1 MKSLVRENRQLKQE
15 LARLKDEKTYYFCAA
30 KAAEQREANAVAERD
45 CYQEKYLKEQ
55 SCRREAERRLKE
67 EMQRNFDL
75 TRQVEDLASKH
86 HDFNELLEKNRQMQ
100 NQIADLLRA
109 KAKLEKKLNIRK
121 GTEDPYGMSTPSS
134 RKVAKANSTEENQKK
149 VGGAVPGHIGHGR
162 HQFTK
167 EQADEIR
174 QNTALP
180 QTASSCCEMP
190 DYEAVGVKTNS
201 YVDFVPAKMKI
212 IYETNTVFR
221 CRACGKQLVASSPD
235 ALPKSKYSNTAVS
248 ILLNEAFGNLMP
260 YGVIAA
266 RYNINKGTLI
276 EIYHRMAY
284 ILEPVFQYILD
295 NIKKNKIV
303 FGDET
308 GWSVDGKRAYV
319 WLFATTFSRLYL
331 FRDTRASSVP
341 QEVFAGLI
349 LLNLILS
356 SDRYCGYNNLPVLH
370 QYCYVHLL
378 RDLKKLEVEFPDEP
392 EVKCFVDDFKVLLQE
407 AIGLRGKGLSIESYR
422 QTAADLKKKIM
433 DRCNASANHP
443 AIQAYQ
449 DIFRNGED
457 RLFQWIKSPDIPC
470 DNNFAERNLRPV
482 VIARKMSFGCQS
494 YRGMRTREILMSV
507 IQTIKCQGLDPELF
521 IQRVLNSKCCDPTA
535 DPVAI
540 FTEFC
545 HPPVESSA

>member
-1 MKSLVRENRQLKQE
+1 MKSLAQENRQLKRE
-15 LARLKDEKTYYFCAA
+15 LARLKNEKTYYYCAA
-30 KAAEQREANAVAERD
+30 KAVEQREAHAIAEKEF
-45 CYQEKYLKEQ
+45 YQEKYLKEQ
-55 SCRREAERRLKE
+55 SYRQEAERRLKD

-75 TRQVEDLASKH
+75 TRKVENLASDH
-86 HDFNELLEKNRQMQ
+86 HDYNEVLEINRQMRD
-100 NQIADLLRA
+100 QIDKMQRYITQ
-109 KAKLEKKLNIRK
+109 LEKKLNIRK
-121 GTEDPYGMSTPSS
+121 GTEDPYGINTPSS

-149 VGGAVPGHIGHGR
+149 KGGAVPGHTGHGR
-162 HQFTK
+162 HQFTAD
-167 EQADEIR
+167 QADEIR

-180 QTASSCCEMP
+180 QTASSCCGMP
-190 DYEAVGVKTNS
+190 DYEAVGIKTNS

-221 CRACGKQLVASSPD
+221 CRTCGKQLVASSPD

-276 EIYHRMAY
+276 EFFHRMAHIFEPVFLY
-284 ILEPVFQYILD
+284 ILENV
-295 NIKKNKIV
+295 KKNHVV
-303 FGDET
+303 FADET
-308 GWSVDGKRAYV
+308 TWSVDGRRAYV
-319 WLFATTFSRLYL
+319 WLFAAELFRLYL
-331 FRDTRASSVP
+331 FRNTRASSVP
-341 QEVFAGLI
+341 LEVFPGSA
-349 LLNLILS
+349 LLDLVLS
-356 SDRYCGYNNLPVLH
+356 SDRYCGYNLLPVLH

-407 AIGLRGKGLSIESYR
+407 AIGLQGKGLSIESYR
-422 QTAADLKKKIM
+422 QSAADLKKQIM
-433 DRCNASANHP
+433 ERCNVSANHP

-457 RLFQWIKSPDIPC
+457 RLFQWIQSPDIPC
-470 DNNFAERNLRPV
+470 ENNFAERNLRPV

-494 YRGMRTREILMSV
+494 DQGMRTREILMSV

-521 IQRVLNSKCCDPTA
+521 IQSVLNRKCCDPTT

-540 FTEFC
+540 FTGFC
-545 HPPVESSA
+545 SHPVESTA